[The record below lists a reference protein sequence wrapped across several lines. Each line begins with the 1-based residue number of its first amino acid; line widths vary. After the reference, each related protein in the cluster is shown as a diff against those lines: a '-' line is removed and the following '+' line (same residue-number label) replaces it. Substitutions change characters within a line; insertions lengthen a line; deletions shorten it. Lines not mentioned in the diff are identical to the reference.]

1 VSNFLI
7 KALLAVILLGVSL
20 TAFLSV
26 MARFGRPGDEVRSER
41 LRKVHKAA
49 AYIYIVLLAPLAV
62 LGTGFLI
69 EMGDGLST
77 RGTLHFVLA
86 AALLALIVLKLLVVK
101 AHRQLLKHA
110 PVLGM
115 AIFSLTLVIF
125 LITAGFYFLRTAAG
139 N

>member
-1 VSNFLI
+1 MSDYLVKS
-7 KALLAVILLGVSL
+7 LLAVILLGAGL
-20 TAFLSV
+20 TAFLSM
-26 MARFGRPGDEVRSER
+26 MARFGRPGDEVRTER

-49 AYIYIVLLAPLAV
+49 GYVFAALLVPLAYF
-62 LGTGFLI
+62 GGDFLI

-86 AALLALIVLKLLVVK
+86 AALLALLFLKLLVVK
-101 AHRQLLKHA
+101 KHRQLLKHA

-115 AIFSLTLVIF
+115 TIFSLTLVIF

-139 N
+139 G